1 MHVEVR
7 ATNFGLEAGVRQ
19 YIERRMMMSLDR
31 YEGRLNRVEV
41 TLTNLHGRHHVRELQ
56 CRVLA
61 LITHAQ
67 NVVVEQTESDLVKAV
82 DLAAGRAK
90 RTVRRQINR
99 RRDAR
104 RDQRHR
110 QAA

>member
-1 MHVEVR
+1 MNIDVR
-7 ATNFGLEAGVRQ
+7 ATNFGLEDGVRD

-31 YEGRLNRVEV
+31 FEGRVERVEV
-41 TLTNLHGRHHVRELQ
+41 TLTNLHGRNHMRELQ

-61 LITHAQ
+61 AVHHAR
-67 NVVVEQTESDLVKAV
+67 NVVVAQTDQDMIAAV
-82 DLAAGRAK
+82 DIAASRVK

-104 RDQRHR
+104 REQRQR
-110 QAA
+110 AA